1 MASFF
6 DDSLQQNANTLQSA
20 LDGLNSAESDSSV
33 GYGNHPNNPFEYP
46 SLTETAYPT
55 DQFSTENHWQNAV
68 FHSTPDPSLTQD
80 INSWLD
86 DDSNNSN
93 PPNFTPP
100 TIHVHYHPPHD
111 YFNSPHSWENEHG
124 INHHLLSSA
133 ESSSET
139 HQVFHSSSDANPYT
153 TVESNGDIRK
163 YVGNDSIGDWVATVH
178 DGKVYNLRNDYL
190 GRAGTDGNVYDE
202 HDKVIGWV
210 DNQGQVFDSAGHH
223 VYDTTNGVVGGAAYL
238 LTIYGGNVA

>member
-1 MASFF
+1 MNNPF
-6 DDSLQQNANTLQSA
+6 DDSLQQNNSILPSA
-20 LDGLNSAESDSSV
+20 LDSLNSTVSDSNF
-33 GYGNHPNNPFEYP
+33 GYENHPDNRLEGPL
-46 SLTETAYPT
+46 LTETTHSPDQNIATT
-55 DQFSTENHWQNAV
+55 DWQDSI
-68 FHSTPDPSLTQD
+68 FHNPPDPSLTQGF
-80 INSWLD
+80 NSRVD
-86 DDSNNSN
+86 YDNSNNSS
-93 PPNFTPP
+93 NFTPP
-100 TIHVHYHPPHD
+100 SIPHTHYHPPHD
-111 YFNSPHSWENEHG
+111 FFTHPFHEG
-124 INHHLLSSA
+124 KLQHLA
-133 ESSSET
+133 SSEICT
-139 HQVFHSSSDANPYT
+139 FHSSSDANPYT

-223 VYDTTNGVVGGAAYL
+223 VYDTTSGVVGGAAYL